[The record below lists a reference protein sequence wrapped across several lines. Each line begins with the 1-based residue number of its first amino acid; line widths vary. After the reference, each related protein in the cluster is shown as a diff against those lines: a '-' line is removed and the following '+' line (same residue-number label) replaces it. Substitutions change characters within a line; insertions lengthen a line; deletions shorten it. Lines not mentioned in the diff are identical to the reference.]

1 MHNNFILVDKHY
13 LTVAGD
19 KIQFQL
25 MFAPEWQYLDEQ
37 YNTFTVI
44 LMDDDG
50 EAMCKTSVVVTK
62 HPEA

>member
-1 MHNNFILVDKHY
+1 
-13 LTVAGD
+13 
-19 KIQFQL
+19 

>member
-1 MHNNFILVDKHY
+1 
-13 LTVAGD
+13 
-19 KIQFQL
+19 
-25 MFAPEWQYLDEQ
+25 MFAPEWEYLDEQ

-62 HPEA
+62 HPEAQVEE